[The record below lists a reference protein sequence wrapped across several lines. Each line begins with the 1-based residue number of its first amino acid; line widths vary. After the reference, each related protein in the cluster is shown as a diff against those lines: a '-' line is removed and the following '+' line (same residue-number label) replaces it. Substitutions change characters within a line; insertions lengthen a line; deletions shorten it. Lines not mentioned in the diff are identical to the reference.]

1 MIYCED
7 KFNEKYIIS
16 DNFKVKGSLN
26 SGIKIIEIL
35 IESIEPFKPEKGS
48 PTLALIEKLKQNN
61 FKILDSELP
70 IIEQA
75 EDVVF

>member
-16 DNFKVKGSLN
+16 DNFKVKGSSE

-35 IESIEPFKPEKGS
+35 IENLEPFAPEKGS
-48 PTLALIEKLKQNN
+48 PTLALVKSLKQNN

-70 IIEQA
+70 IIEQM
-75 EDVVF
+75 DDTVF

>member
-7 KFNEKYIIS
+7 KFGERYIIS

-35 IESIEPFKPEKGS
+35 IEAIEPFKPENGS

-75 EDVVF
+75 EDVVY

>member
-26 SGIKIIEIL
+26 SGIKIIETL
-35 IESIEPFKPEKGS
+35 IEALEPFKPENGS

-75 EDVVF
+75 EDVVY